1 MQNLKMIK
9 FQNITKKYGKTC
21 ALQNINLEIADKEFI
36 SIVGQS
42 GAGKS
47 TLFKLLTCEEKP
59 TKGKVIIDGQNLC
72 NIKPR
77 NLCEIRKKIGMVFQD
92 FKLLNHKN
100 VYENVSFAMEVAG
113 RINKDIQEEVPQI
126 LDVVGLK
133 NKQKNFPNELSG
145 GEKQRVALARAL
157 AHQPEILLADEPTG
171 NLDMLNTWD
180 IIKMLLKINE
190 FGTIVILATHDKD
203 VVNNVGKRV
212 ITLEN
217 GLIIRDQIKQGRYML

>member
-1 MQNLKMIK
+1 MIT
-9 FQNITKKYGKTC
+9 FQNITKKYGKIF
-21 ALQNINLEIADKEFI
+21 ALKNVNLEIQDKEFI

-47 TLFKLLTCEEKP
+47 TLFKLLTCEAKP
-59 TKGKVIIDGQNLC
+59 TKGKVIIDRQSLC
-72 NIKPR
+72 DIKPR

-92 FKLLNHKN
+92 FKLLNHKS
-100 VYENVSFAMEVAG
+100 VYENVAFAMEVAG
-113 RINKDIQEEVPQI
+113 RSSSDIKEEVPQI

-133 NKQKNFPNELSG
+133 NKQKNFPYELSG

-180 IIKMLLKINE
+180 IIKLLLKINE

-217 GLIIRDQIKQGRYML
+217 GLIIRDQVKQGKYML

>member
-1 MQNLKMIK
+1 MIK
-9 FQNITKKYGKTC
+9 FQNITKKYGKIF
-21 ALQNINLEIADKEFI
+21 ALKNVNLEIQDKEFI

-47 TLFKLLTCEEKP
+47 TLFKLLTCEAKP
-59 TKGKVIIDGQNLC
+59 TKGKVIIDRQSLC
-72 NIKPR
+72 DIKPR

-92 FKLLNHKN
+92 FKLLNHKS
-100 VYENVSFAMEVAG
+100 VYENVAFAMEVAG
-113 RINKDIQEEVPQI
+113 RSSSDIKEEVPQI

-133 NKQKNFPNELSG
+133 NKQKNFPYELSG

-180 IIKMLLKINE
+180 IIKLLLKINE

-217 GLIIRDQIKQGRYML
+217 GLIIRDQVKQGKYML

>member
-1 MQNLKMIK
+1 MIK
-9 FQNITKKYGKTC
+9 FQNITKKYGKTF
-21 ALQNINLEIADKEFI
+21 ALKNIDLEIADKEFI

-47 TLFKLLTCEEKP
+47 TLFKLLTCEAKP
-59 TKGKVIIDGQNLC
+59 TKGKVIIDRQSLC
-72 NIKPR
+72 DIKPR

-92 FKLLNHKN
+92 FKLLNHKS
-100 VYENVSFAMEVAG
+100 VYENVAFAMEVAG
-113 RINKDIQEEVPQI
+113 RSSSDIKEEVPQI

-133 NKQKNFPNELSG
+133 NKQKNFPYELSG

-180 IIKMLLKINE
+180 IIKLLLKINE

-217 GLIIRDQIKQGRYML
+217 GLIIRDQVKQGKYML